1 MDIQTKIL
9 GMSSAAHDTLRCL
22 FFHGPTWDGD
32 VPSKSGRDELVDLK
46 LADRMDG
53 WQWLTREG
61 VDFSL
66 TVMLLGDQKENRMR
80 NKFTEETC
88 PGHVAS
94 RSDPKVCG
102 RCGVHIDS
110 FRPDDDVR

>member
-1 MDIQTKIL
+1 MDVQSKIL
-9 GMSSAAHDTLRCL
+9 GMSSAAREVLRCL

-32 VPSKSGRDELVDLK
+32 VPSKSGRDELVGMK

-66 TVMLLGDQKENRMR
+66 TVMLLGEEKEKWQRKR
-80 NKFTEETC
+80 A
-88 PGHVAS
+88 AS
-94 RSDPKVCG
+94 R
-102 RCGVHIDS
+102 
-110 FRPDDDVR
+110 